1 MERKRIRLRRISSEG
16 EEDED
21 RRISSRSRKRVRYME
36 DEEEDESNEE
46 DDEEE
51 DDDQPGLSMQTGH
64 DQRTQGNR
72 LLPVTCGSK
81 TGILDVE
88 KLDRGEECIMCED
101 HWFTPPTFED
111 LGGKGCSKKWKTSIF
126 YENKPL
132 QFWFE
137 QGSLTTTGY
146 KRRGNESTKKKK
158 VPSSNCTSEESDI
171 QLAEET
177 EEDDVKD
184 EDWLPG
190 SEKLVLG
197 KEEGEE
203 ERAGA
208 GSRGEVVDSGSKEE
222 EDEIEKWETEDEDIP
237 AVADNDKD
245 RGVFEEREPKL
256 TVSALKKRV
265 LQNEVKVLIKRLP
278 QAKTDCQSNCTD
290 HPEQDS
296 WCNPLDSITAATHF
310 EPSQTSLSPVGGG
323 VEEENGGEFAQS
335 NESKEHGRRK
345 IKTETGNSPTLASA
359 PVTSSPNIKPEI
371 LNETALIES
380 SSPPP
385 AVTLVFFGGNRIDGL
400 EATNEE
406 TGHCGEEE
414 EARNRAE
421 IVPGMQ
427 RRWLNR
433 FECSENATNEHF
445 DMSRSEAGGQAFAA
459 GNAQDSSANASPVL
473 RDVKKEFVEAMSGG
487 PPTEQVEGKD
497 ENTDGSTSGHDAA
510 QLHVASLHKSRPQTV
525 QTSGGPQS
533 PDMEEGLPSGP
544 CDLDAMDLDQ
554 LRREKLKMQLKVLK
568 LQEEYYTQKMKGR
581 KK

>member
-64 DQRTQGNR
+64 DQRTQGNIINMQNLG

-158 VPSSNCTSEESDI
+158 VPSSNCTS
-171 QLAEET
+171 
-177 EEDDVKD
+177 
-184 EDWLPG
+184 
-190 SEKLVLG
+190 
-197 KEEGEE
+197 
-203 ERAGA
+203 
-208 GSRGEVVDSGSKEE
+208 
-222 EDEIEKWETEDEDIP
+222 
-237 AVADNDKD
+237 
-245 RGVFEEREPKL
+245 EEREPKL